1 MRHNALAWV
10 ALGISGAALAG
21 SSRFYAPLPAAQD
34 VPAEGQKAARALSEA
49 FESVAESMKP
59 SVVQISIERKA
70 MGMGMGNRGRVPGMP
85 MPGNPRGG
93 MNPKDFE
100 EMLKRFFPN
109 GPDEEDEDE
118 APRPRRQQF
127 SPSGTGSG
135 FVYDD
140 KGHILT
146 NNHVVADAKKI
157 EVTFYDGQTATATVV
172 GTDPGTDVAVIKV
185 DTTAYKP
192 AATGKSKGLRVGE
205 WVLAIGSPFGLS
217 QTVTAGI
224 ISATERN
231 HVGINNY
238 EAFIQTDA
246 AINPGNSGGP
256 LVDLNG
262 RVIGINSAIVTATR
276 ANAGVGFAIPIDMA
290 ANLADKLIR
299 DGKINRALLGI
310 EVVPLT
316 PALAKQLGMDGKA
329 KGIMVGKI
337 VPGSP
342 ADKAGLR
349 WGDVLTKFQ
358 GEPILNGP
366 SFRNLISTSDIG
378 KPFELTYFREGK
390 EKSASV
396 VLARE
401 EDVRSR
407 ITQEAGESAP
417 AEEKKAEAEAV
428 KFEDLGLGVQPLTPA
443 LAEQFGYS
451 KGAEGVVVASV
462 KEESPADDA
471 ELKVGD
477 LISRMIVDKKVQPV
491 KGVEDLKVADKGE
504 DLAFYVERNG
514 EPGRFVTLSKANKAK

>member
-1 MRHNALAWV
+1 MRRNAVAWA
-10 ALGISGAALAG
+10 ALLLSGAAIL
-21 SSRFYAPLPAAQD
+21 SSARLTTRLPAAQD

-59 SVVQISIERKA
+59 SVVQISIERK
-70 MGMGMGNRGRVPGMP
+70 GMAIGNRGRMPGQP
-85 MPGNPRGG
+85 RPGNPREGI
-93 MNPKDFE
+93 NPKEFE
-100 EMLKRFFPN
+100 EMLKRFFPD
-109 GPDEEDEDE
+109 GED
-118 APRPRRQQF
+118 ARPEREQF
-127 SPSGTGSG
+127 SPPGGGTGSG

-157 EVTFYDGQTATATVV
+157 EVTFSDGQTATAKVV
-172 GTDPGTDVAVIKV
+172 GTDPDADVAVIKV

-192 AATGKSKGLRVGE
+192 APLGKSKGLRVGE

-231 HVGINNY
+231 SVGINKY

-290 ANLADKLIR
+290 VSLADKLIK

-310 EVVPLT
+310 GLAPLT
-316 PALAKQLGMDGKA
+316 PSLAKQLGLDA
-329 KGIMVGKI
+329 KTTGIVVAKVDPSRPAV

-342 ADKAGLR
+342 ADKAGLKE
-349 WGDVLTKFQ
+349 GDVLTGFQ

-378 KPFELTYFREGK
+378 KPFELTYFRDGK
-390 EKSASV
+390 EQKTSV
-396 VLARE
+396 VLAHAE
-401 EDVRSR
+401 EVTARLD
-407 ITQEAGESAP
+407 QNENDSAP
-417 AEEKKAEAEAV
+417 AREKAAPEAV
-428 KFEDLGLGVQPLTPA
+428 KLDDLGLGVQPLTPA
-443 LAEQFGYS
+443 LAEQFGFS
-451 KGAEGVVVASV
+451 KGAEGVIVASV
-462 KEESPADDA
+462 KEGSPAEDA

-477 LISRMIVDKKVQPV
+477 LISRVIVAKKVQPV
-491 KGVEDLKVADKGE
+491 KGVDDLKAADKGDE
-504 DLAFYVERNG
+504 FGLYVERAG
-514 EPGRFVTLSKANKAK
+514 EAGHFVTLSKVGKSK